1 VVFRRAH
8 RKGITEEVAKRRTRR
23 TVKHQRAIVGASME
37 FIKARRN
44 QRPAA
49 RATAQS
55 EAIKKAKAEK
65 AAKATKAEKS
75 KSAKVCFAN

>member
-1 VVFRRAH
+1 
-8 RKGITEEVAKRRTRR
+8 
-23 TVKHQRAIVGASME
+23 ME